1 MPAGN
6 AARTALRKACVTQL
20 STALGNDLQQA
31 LNNASVTLPHSTHTP
46 GPTVVSGHPGGQH
59 GQVSYLQSE
68 PRPSPI
74 QRTVSPHAGQ
84 V

>member
-6 AARTALRKACVTQL
+6 AARTARRKACVAQL
-20 STALGNDLQQA
+20 SIALGNDLQQA
-31 LNNASVTLPHSTHTP
+31 LNDASVTLPDSTDTQ
-46 GPTVVSGHPGGQH
+46 GPTVICGHPGGQH
-59 GQVSYLQSE
+59 GRVSNLQSE
-68 PRPSPI
+68 PLHSPI